1 MNRRSPLPSFP
12 SFKVARAVVGAFC
25 AIGAG
30 FAPATTW
37 ALDKIIWL
45 MPELDTVA
53 PPSPGAA
60 SVPVRRGLA
69 QPLSDYLTANWG
81 TPAKHEVLIA
91 NVKRSWRMV
100 EDGEP
105 ACHLGVLRTPEREA
119 VAYFFDTHL
128 IPPHQLM
135 VRRSALPK
143 LPRLPDGDA
152 DLEKI
157 WAEKQ
162 LRGAIVAGRSYGRA
176 LDALLAKRPAGVID
190 EYTTSDFGGNMLSM
204 IAIGRADY
212 TIEFDFVLANQQE
225 LRAVTGAGSVGS
237 AGGASGNGKVSTAD
251 LVSVPIEGFS
261 SPVISG
267 IACPRNAWGKRTI
280 EQIERVLSTPQA
292 RQFMRDEF
300 ISHLSPEA
308 KARYGPRI
316 DAFYFYAK
324 PAASAPK

>member
-1 MNRRSPLPSFP
+1 MNRRSLLPSFP
-12 SFKVARAVVGAFC
+12 SSTAAFAIAC
-25 AIGAG
+25 AL
-30 FAPATTW
+30 FAPSTTW
-37 ALDKIIWL
+37 AVDKITWL

-69 QPLSDYLTANWG
+69 QPLSDYLAANWG

-105 ACHLGVLRTPEREA
+105 ACHLGVLRTPEREG

-135 VRRSALPK
+135 VRRAALAK
-143 LPRLPDGDA
+143 VPRLPDGDA

-157 WAEKQ
+157 WADRQ

-176 LDALLAKRPAGVID
+176 LDALLAMRPAGVID

-204 IAIGRADY
+204 IAVGRADY

-225 LRAVTGAGSVGS
+225 LRAAVVAGN
-237 AGGASGNGKVSTAD
+237 AGGASGASVNGKVSTAD

-280 EQIERVLSTPQA
+280 DQVERVLSTPQA

-300 ISHLSPEA
+300 LSHLSPEA
-308 KARYGPRI
+308 QARYGPRI

-324 PAASAPK
+324 PAVSAPR

>member
-1 MNRRSPLPSFP
+1 MNRRSLLPSFLACFALGALSAP
-12 SFKVARAVVGAFC
+12 VTAWAVDR
-25 AIGAG
+25 I
-30 FAPATTW
+30 T
-37 ALDKIIWL
+37 WL
-45 MPELDTVA
+45 MPEVDTVA

-100 EDGEP
+100 EDGEQ

-143 LPRLPDGDA
+143 VPRLPDGDA

-157 WAEKQ
+157 WADKQ

-204 IAIGRADY
+204 IAVGRADY

-225 LRAVTGAGSVGS
+225 LRAAVVAGN

-280 EQIERVLSTPQA
+280 EQVERVLSTPQA

-308 KARYGPRI
+308 QARYGSRI

-324 PAASAPK
+324 PATGAPK

>member
-1 MNRRSPLPSFP
+1 MNRRSLLPSLP
-12 SFKVARAVVGAFC
+12 WSTVARPIAC
-25 AIGAG
+25 ALLLC
-30 FAPATTW
+30 APAATW
-37 ALDKIIWL
+37 AVEKFVWL
-45 MPELDTVA
+45 MPEVDTVA
-53 PPSPGAA
+53 TPAPGAA

-91 NVKRSWRMV
+91 NVKRSWRMI

-135 VRRSALPK
+135 VRRSALQK
-143 LPRLPDGDA
+143 VPRLPDGDA
-152 DLEKI
+152 DLERI
-157 WAEKQ
+157 WSEKQ

-176 LDALLAKRPAGVID
+176 LDALLARRPAGVID
-190 EYTTSDFGGNMLSM
+190 EYTTSDFGGNLLSM
-204 IAIGRADY
+204 IAVGRADY
-212 TIEFDFVLANQQE
+212 TIEFDFVLANLQE
-225 LRAVTGAGSVGS
+225 LRAASASATGKA
-237 AGGASGNGKVSTAD
+237 STAD
-251 LVSVPIEGFS
+251 LVTVPIEGFS

-280 EQIERVLSTPQA
+280 EQVERVLSTPQA

-308 KARYGPRI
+308 QARYGSRI

-324 PAASAPK
+324 PALNPPK

>member
-1 MNRRSPLPSFP
+1 MNRRSLLPSLP
-12 SFKVARAVVGAFC
+12 WSTVARPIAC
-25 AIGAG
+25 ALLLC
-30 FAPATTW
+30 APAATW
-37 ALDKIIWL
+37 AVEKFVWL
-45 MPELDTVA
+45 MPEVDTVA
-53 PPSPGAA
+53 TPAPGAA

-135 VRRSALPK
+135 VRRHALPR
-143 LPRLPDGDA
+143 LPRLPDGDV

-157 WAEKQ
+157 WADKQ
-162 LRGAIVAGRSYGRA
+162 LRGAVVAGRSYGRA
-176 LDALLAKRPAGVID
+176 LDALLARRPAGVID
-190 EYTTSDFGGNMLSM
+190 EYTTPDFGGNMLSM
-204 IAIGRADY
+204 IAVGRADY

-225 LRAVTGAGSVGS
+225 FRAIGA
-237 AGGASGNGKVSTAD
+237 ASGNGKVSTAD

-280 EQIERVLSTPQA
+280 EQVERVLSPPQA

>member
-1 MNRRSPLPSFP
+1 MLPTWPPLMNHRPLLPS
-12 SFKVARAVVGAFC
+12 STVAWSIACVLC
-25 AIGAG
+25 MP
-30 FAPATTW
+30 APTW
-37 ALDKIIWL
+37 AVDKITWL

-69 QPLSDYLTANWG
+69 QPLSDYLAAHWG

-143 LPRLPDGDA
+143 VPRLPDGDA

-162 LRGAIVAGRSYGRA
+162 LRGALVAGRSYGRA
-176 LDALLAKRPAGVID
+176 LDALLARRPPGAVD

-225 LRAVTGAGSVGS
+225 LRAAG
-237 AGGASGNGKVSTAD
+237 GGASGNGKVSTAD

-280 EQIERVLSTPQA
+280 EQVERILSTPQA

-308 KARYGPRI
+308 QARYGSRI

-324 PAASAPK
+324 PAASAPR

>member
-1 MNRRSPLPSFP
+1 MNRLSLQPFST
-12 SFKVARAVVGAFC
+12 VALSIAC
-25 AIGAG
+25 ALC
-30 FAPATTW
+30 APATTW
-37 ALDKIIWL
+37 AADRITWL
-45 MPELDTVA
+45 MPEVDTLA

-91 NVKRSWRMV
+91 NVKRSWRMI
-100 EDGEP
+100 EDGEQ

-119 VAYFFDTHL
+119 AAYFFDTHL

-143 LPRLPDGDA
+143 VPRLPDGDA

-204 IAIGRADY
+204 IAVGRADY
-212 TIEFDFVLANQQE
+212 TIEFDFVLAHQQE
-225 LRAVTGAGSVGS
+225 LRAATS
-237 AGGASGNGKVSTAD
+237 D

-280 EQIERVLSTPQA
+280 EQVERVLSTPQA

-308 KARYGPRI
+308 QARYGSRI

-324 PAASAPK
+324 PAGSAPR

>member
-1 MNRRSPLPSFP
+1 MNRRSLLPS
-12 SFKVARAVVGAFC
+12 AAVVLSIAC
-25 AIGAG
+25 ALC
-30 FAPATTW
+30 APATTW
-37 ALDKIIWL
+37 AVDRITWL
-45 MPELDTVA
+45 MPEVDTVA

-143 LPRLPDGDA
+143 VPRLPDGDA

-157 WAEKQ
+157 WADRQ

-176 LDALLAKRPAGVID
+176 LDALLARRPAGVID

-204 IAIGRADY
+204 IAVGRADY

-225 LRAVTGAGSVGS
+225 LRAALVAGNAGS
-237 AGGASGNGKVSTAD
+237 ASGNGKVSTAD

-280 EQIERVLSTPQA
+280 EQVERVLSTPQA

-308 KARYGPRI
+308 QARYGSRI

>member
-1 MNRRSPLPSFP
+1 MNRQSLLPSFLAC
-12 SFKVARAVVGAFC
+12 FALGALC
-25 AIGAG
+25 M
-30 FAPATTW
+30 PAKTW
-37 ALDKIIWL
+37 ALDRIIWL

-91 NVKRSWRMV
+91 NVKRSWRMI

-135 VRRSALPK
+135 VRRSALQK
-143 LPRLPDGDA
+143 VPRLPDGDA
-152 DLEKI
+152 DLERI
-157 WAEKQ
+157 WSEKQ

-176 LDALLAKRPAGVID
+176 LDALLARRPAGVID
-190 EYTTSDFGGNMLSM
+190 EYTTSDFGGNLLSM
-204 IAIGRADY
+204 IAVGRADY
-212 TIEFDFVLANQQE
+212 TIEFDFVLANLQE
-225 LRAVTGAGSVGS
+225 LRAASASATGKA
-237 AGGASGNGKVSTAD
+237 STAD
-251 LVSVPIEGFS
+251 LVTVPIEGFS

-280 EQIERVLSTPQA
+280 EQVERVLSTPQA

-308 KARYGPRI
+308 QARYGSRI

-324 PAASAPK
+324 PALNPPK

>member
-1 MNRRSPLPSFP
+1 MNRRSLLPS
-12 SFKVARAVVGAFC
+12 SSVALSITC
-25 AIGAG
+25 ALC
-30 FAPATTW
+30 APATTW
-37 ALDKIIWL
+37 AVDRITWL

-81 TPAKHEVLIA
+81 TPARHEVLIA

-143 LPRLPDGDA
+143 LPRFTDGDA

-176 LDALLAKRPAGVID
+176 LDALLARRPAGVID

-225 LRAVTGAGSVGS
+225 LRAAAAAGN
-237 AGGASGNGKVSTAD
+237 ASGKGKVSTAD

-280 EQIERVLSTPQA
+280 EQVERVLSTPQA

-308 KARYGPRI
+308 QARYGPRI

-324 PAASAPK
+324 PAVSAPR

>member
-1 MNRRSPLPSFP
+1 MNRRSPLS
-12 SFKVARAVVGAFC
+12 SSTVALSIAF
-25 AIGAG
+25 ALG
-30 FAPATTW
+30 APATSR
-37 ALDKIIWL
+37 AVDKIVWL

-69 QPLSDYLTANWG
+69 QPLSDYLAAHWG

-91 NVKRSWRMV
+91 NVKRSWRMI

-143 LPRLPDGDA
+143 VPRFTDGDA
-152 DLEKI
+152 DLERI

-176 LDALLAKRPAGVID
+176 LDALLARRPPGAID

-212 TIEFDFVLANQQE
+212 TIEYDFVLANQQE
-225 LRAVTGAGSVGS
+225 LRAAGGAGS
-237 AGGASGNGKVSTAD
+237 ASGKGRVSTAD
-251 LVSVPIEGFS
+251 LVSVPIEGS
-261 SPVISG
+261 GSPVISG
-267 IACPRNAWGKRTI
+267 IACPRNAWGKRI
-280 EQIERVLSTPQA
+280 IDQVERVLSTPQA

-300 ISHLSPEA
+300 IAHLSPEA
-308 KARYGPRI
+308 QARYGPRI

>member
-1 MNRRSPLPSFP
+1 MNRRSPLPSP
-12 SFKVARAVVGAFC
+12 IVAISIAC
-25 AIGAG
+25 ALC
-30 FAPATTW
+30 APATTW
-37 ALDKIIWL
+37 AVDKIIWL
-45 MPELDTVA
+45 MPEVDTVA

-81 TPAKHEVLIA
+81 TPARHEVLIA
-91 NVKRSWRMV
+91 NVKRSWRMI
-100 EDGEP
+100 EDGEQ

-119 VAYFFDTHL
+119 VAYFVDTHL
-128 IPPHQLM
+128 IPPHQLV
-135 VRRSALPK
+135 VRRSALSK
-143 LPRLPDGDA
+143 VPRLPDGDA

-204 IAIGRADY
+204 IAVGRADY

-225 LRAVTGAGSVGS
+225 LQA
-237 AGGASGNGKVSTAD
+237 AGGNANGNGKVSSAA

-267 IACPRNAWGKRTI
+267 IACPRNAWGKRVI
-280 EQIERVLSTPQA
+280 EQVERVLATPQA

-300 ISHLSPEA
+300 ISHLSAEA
-308 KARYGPRI
+308 QARYGSRI

-324 PAASAPK
+324 PAASAPR

>member
-1 MNRRSPLPSFP
+1 MNRRSLLSSFP
-12 SFKVARAVVGAFC
+12 STTVALSIAGALC
-25 AIGAG
+25 AL

-37 ALDKIIWL
+37 AVDKIVWL

-100 EDGEP
+100 EDGEQ

-135 VRRSALPK
+135 VRRDALAK
-143 LPRLPDGDA
+143 LPRHTDGDA

-176 LDALLAKRPAGVID
+176 LDALLARRPPGAIE

-225 LRAVTGAGSVGS
+225 LRATVAAGS
-237 AGGASGNGKVSTAD
+237 AGGASGNAKVSTAD

-280 EQIERVLSTPQA
+280 EQVERVLSTPQA

-308 KARYGPRI
+308 QARYGSRI

-324 PAASAPK
+324 PAGGAPK

>member
-1 MNRRSPLPSFP
+1 MNRRSLLPS
-12 SFKVARAVVGAFC
+12 STVAIALAWGL
-25 AIGAG
+25 G
-30 FAPATTW
+30 APATTW
-37 ALDKIIWL
+37 ALDKIVWL

-69 QPLSDYLTANWG
+69 QPLSDYLAAKWG
-81 TPAKHEVLIA
+81 SPAKHEVLIA

-135 VRRSALPK
+135 VRRSALAR
-143 LPRLPDGDA
+143 LPRFTDGDA

-176 LDALLAKRPAGVID
+176 LDALLATRPVGVID

-225 LRAVTGAGSVGS
+225 LRATVAAGN
-237 AGGASGNGKVSTAD
+237 AGGASGNAKVSTAD

-280 EQIERVLSTPQA
+280 EQVERVLSTPQA

-308 KARYGPRI
+308 QARYGSRI

-324 PAASAPK
+324 PAGGAPK

>member
-1 MNRRSPLPSFP
+1 MNRRSPLPSP
-12 SFKVARAVVGAFC
+12 IVAISIAC
-25 AIGAG
+25 ALC
-30 FAPATTW
+30 APATTW
-37 ALDKIIWL
+37 AVDKIIWL
-45 MPELDTVA
+45 MPEVDTVA

-81 TPAKHEVLIA
+81 TPARHEVLIA
-91 NVKRSWRMV
+91 NVKRSWRMI
-100 EDGEP
+100 EDGEQ

-135 VRRSALPK
+135 VRRSALAK
-143 LPRLPDGDA
+143 VPRFTDGDA

-176 LDALLAKRPAGVID
+176 LDALLARRPPGAID
-190 EYTTSDFGGNMLSM
+190 QYTTSDFGGKMLSM

-212 TIEFDFVLANQQE
+212 TIEFDFVLANHQE
-225 LRAVTGAGSVGS
+225 LHATAGN
-237 AGGASGNGKVSTAD
+237 ASGNGNGNGSGSGKVSTAD

-280 EQIERVLSTPQA
+280 EQVERVLSTPQA

-308 KARYGPRI
+308 QARYGSRI

-324 PAASAPK
+324 PAVGAPK

>member
-1 MNRRSPLPSFP
+1 MNRRSLLPSFP
-12 SFKVARAVVGAFC
+12 AFSVLGVVL
-25 AIGAG
+25 
-30 FAPATTW
+30 APATTW
-37 ALDKIIWL
+37 AVDKITWL
-45 MPELDTVA
+45 MPEVDTVA

-100 EDGEP
+100 EDGEQ

-135 VRRSALPK
+135 VRRAALGK
-143 LPRLPDGDA
+143 LPRHVDGDA

-162 LRGAIVAGRSYGRA
+162 LRGAVVAGRSYGPG
-176 LDALLAKRPAGVID
+176 LDALLARRPPGAIE
-190 EYTTSDFGGNMLSM
+190 EYTTSDFGGNMLAM
-204 IAIGRADY
+204 IAVGRAGY
-212 TIEFDFVLANQQE
+212 TIEFDFVLAGQQE
-225 LRAVTGAGSVGS
+225 WSA
-237 AGGASGNGKVSTAD
+237 AGGAGGANGNAKVSTAD

-261 SPVISG
+261 SPVVSG

-280 EQIERVLSTPQA
+280 DQVERVLGTPQA
-292 RQFMRDEF
+292 KQFMRDEF

-308 KARYGPRI
+308 RARYGPRI
-316 DAFYFYAK
+316 DAFYFYVK
-324 PAASAPK
+324 PAASAPR